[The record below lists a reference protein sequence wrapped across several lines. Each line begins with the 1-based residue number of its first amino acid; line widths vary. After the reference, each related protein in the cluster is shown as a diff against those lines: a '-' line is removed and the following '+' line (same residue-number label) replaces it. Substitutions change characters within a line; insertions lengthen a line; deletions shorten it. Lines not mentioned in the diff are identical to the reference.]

1 MAYTT
6 TNWQN
11 GDVITAVKLNKLEQ
25 GVADIFH
32 LLFPVH
38 VEVNNDLMAAHKYTA
53 DKTYAEVCALM
64 DDGRVPIYIF
74 HTLPTTGVIENIR
87 YFIPSNVL
95 STKIVV
101 VQNDDEY
108 VVHDSTGVNDGM
120 I

>member
-6 TNWQN
+6 TNWEN
-11 GDVITAVKLNKLEQ
+11 GDVITAAKLNKLEQ

-38 VEVNNDLMAAHKYTA
+38 VEADFDLSAIHKYTA
-53 DKTYAEVCALM
+53 DMTYAEVRELM
-64 DDGRVPIYIF
+64 ETGRVPIYTF

-108 VVHDSTGVNDGM
+108 VAHDSTGVNDG
-120 I
+120 II